1 MIILTYLYPFSAAT
15 ENKKPRRSAAFVILY
30 LLLPAFPAVDNHLQ
44 IRQQLKAHSL
54 VKPFCALVVAFDLE
68 PQAGYPLFAFEEE
81 ETLLDTAEKDE
92 EITEYILEEM
102 ENLQEQIDNK
112 DDNNIKKSAKKLFIT
127 LIDFIFFDKEI
138 KGVTYNELSEG
149 VKQQLYDELCTINT
163 LIDQYL
169 PDTKE
174 SISETYNAY
183 KKYLTPYYYDFID
196 TIKSYIGEENLKD
209 LKDLKDNLGE
219 DLYSFYT
226 KKKAKLKEKYQNW
239 KEE

>member
-1 MIILTYLYPFSAAT
+1 MIKIYNSKLLKNKLKLVACASALILMTPNPT
-15 ENKKPRRSAAFVILY
+15 NTK
-30 LLLPAFPAVDNHLQ
+30 AVTKEY
-44 IRQQLKAHSL
+44 IETTIES
-54 VKPFCALVVAFDLE
+54 
-68 PQAGYPLFAFEEE
+68 EE